1 MFQHNTFLVATFL
14 GLDKPENQIA
24 AIGVVAAVVAIF
36 VAFICVNLTIRKTS
50 REEALRDLR
59 NELLEI
65 LEELE
70 AFLRRFPTSPSTSDV
85 NALSTVFW
93 KAKERFK
100 VVCNKARLVV
110 KPRLIKP
117 AIDALPRLDKDYDHF
132 KDAMLNK
139 HTIDNKV
146 LNHFKA
152 EMYMVLS
159 EVEQLIA
166 MTFLRFWQ
174 RSEARKLAQQRAD
187 FVAEI
192 TGI

>member
-1 MFQHNTFLVATFL
+1 VNTGASAACFARSVANRTRH
-14 GLDKPENQIA
+14 GTIRS
-24 AIGVVAAVVAIF
+24 AAVQAILISYF
-36 VAFICVNLTIRKTS
+36 LTG
-50 REEALRDLR
+50 
-59 NELLEI
+59 
-65 LEELE
+65 
-70 AFLRRFPTSPSTSDV
+70 P
-85 NALSTVFW
+85 
-93 KAKERFK
+93 KERFK

-110 KPRLIKP
+110 KPPLIKP